1 MNSKILYYEIH
12 IVRLPKRL
20 EESAMMLI
28 TGATGNVGREAM
40 RLLGDRAAGLS
51 RDPARN
57 TPLETIAH
65 VEAVLYS
72 PRAATPE
79 LLTRAAERGTKRV
92 VVLSAATVSHPVGDP
107 RFIAEFTAA
116 EQAAQRSGLEW
127 TILRCTDFAANALA
141 WAPQLRR
148 GGVVRGAHAAA
159 VTSTVDERD
168 VAAVAVRALLEP
180 EHAGRTYLLAGPQP
194 LTQAAKVNAI
204 GRATGRELSFAEITP
219 EQVRQGML
227 AAGLPAEIPD
237 RLLGSLADYAR
248 APGPSSTTVG
258 DVLGRPA
265 RTFAEW
271 ATDHAEL
278 FR

>member
-1 MNSKILYYEIH
+1 
-12 IVRLPKRL
+12 
-20 EESAMMLI
+20 MLVI

-40 RLLGDRAAGLS
+40 RLLAGRGAGLS

-57 TPLETIAH
+57 TPLEAMSEI
-65 VEAVLYS
+65 EGVLYS

-79 LLTRAAERGTKRV
+79 LLDRVAERGAKRV
-92 VVLSAATVSHPVGDP
+92 VVISAATVAFPAGNP
-107 RFIAEFTAA
+107 RFVAEFTAA
-116 EQAAQRSGLEW
+116 EQAAQRSGLQW
-127 TILRCTDFAANALA
+127 TILRCADFAANALA
-141 WAPQLRR
+141 WAPQIRR
-148 GGVVRGAHAAA
+148 AGIVRGAYAQA

-168 VAAVAVRALLEP
+168 VAAVAVRALLDTG
-180 EHAGRTYLLAGPQP
+180 HAGRTYLLTGPQP
-194 LTQAAKVNAI
+194 LTQAGKVHAI
-204 GRATGRELSFAEITP
+204 GRATGRELTFAQAEP
-219 EQVRQGML
+219 EQIRQGML

-248 APGPSSTTVG
+248 TPGPSSTTVA

-271 ATDHAEL
+271 AADHADA

>member
-1 MNSKILYYEIH
+1 ML
-12 IVRLPKRL
+12 
-20 EESAMMLI
+20 LI

-40 RLLGDRAAGLS
+40 RLLGDRAVGLS
-51 RDPARN
+51 RA
-57 TPLETIAH
+57 TPLGE
-65 VEAVLYS
+65 VPSLEGVLYS

-79 LLTRAAERGTKRV
+79 RLAWAAERGAKRV
-92 VVLSAATVSHPVGDP
+92 VVLSAATVAHPVGDP

-127 TILRCTDFAANALA
+127 TILRSTDYAANALA

-148 GGVVRGAHAAA
+148 GGVVRGAYPGA

-168 VAAVAVRALLEP
+168 VAAVAVRALVEGGQGGK
-180 EHAGRTYLLAGPQP
+180 AYLLTGPEP
-194 LTQAAKVNAI
+194 LTQAAKVAAI
-204 GRATGRELSFAEITP
+204 GRATGRELGFEEIAP

-237 RLLGSLADYAR
+237 RLLGSLAGYAR
-248 APGPSSTTVG
+248 VPGPASATVAG
-258 DVLGRPA
+258 LLGRPA

-271 ATDHAEL
+271 AADHAGA
-278 FR
+278 FG

>member
-1 MNSKILYYEIH
+1 
-12 IVRLPKRL
+12 
-20 EESAMMLI
+20 MMLI

-51 RDPARN
+51 RDPART

-79 LLTRAAERGTKRV
+79 LLTRAAERGAKRV
-92 VVLSAATVSHPVGDP
+92 VVLSAATVAHPVGDP

-116 EQAAQRSGLEW
+116 EQAAQRSRLEW
-127 TILRCTDFAANALA
+127 TILRCTDLAANALA

-148 GGVVRGAHAAA
+148 GEVVRGAHAAA

-180 EHAGRTYLLAGPQP
+180 EHAGRTYLLTGPQP
-194 LTQAAKVNAI
+194 LTQAAKVDAI

-219 EQVRQGML
+219 EQARQGML

-248 APGPSSTTVG
+248 TPGPSSTTVA

-271 ATDHAEL
+271 ATDHAEQ